1 MTDTAHLPSRL
12 ISHKGIGIP
21 RFLYGTAWKE
31 AQTEALTYN
40 AIKAGFLGID
50 TANQRRHYF
59 EAGVGNAVK
68 QAITEK
74 LLQRPQLFLQSKF
87 TFVSSQDDRLPYDPQ
102 ADFSTQVQQSFASS
116 LEHLHTDYLDSYIL
130 HGPSTGQGLGDAD
143 WEVWREMERLHKT
156 GAVKLLGISNVNI
169 GQLQALISQAEIKPA
184 FVQNRCYARTQW
196 DAKIRSLCQEHD
208 VIYQGFSLLTANAGE
223 LQKPGIV
230 KIARRLGCTVPQ
242 LVFRFAMQ
250 LGMIPLTGTSNG
262 QNMHD
267 DLASH
272 DLPALTQAE
281 MDVIGRIAL

>member
-31 AQTEALTYN
+31 TQTEALTYN

-169 GQLQALISQAEIKPA
+169 GQLHALISQAEIKPA

-250 LGMIPLTGTSNG
+250 LGMIPLTGTSNW